1 MRADEY
7 VVQELLANKEK
18 NAQLIAS
25 NAVLRQ
31 ENKELETKYNFIK
44 SLFTLEETFDGNGY
58 RVCVKGFGYCGDEVI
73 ARTWTKKVEEMDED
87 FINLINALGLE
98 FPIEEPKTEELEK
111 DPELVAEALEKAK
124 ELQAKKE
131 TETTVEKDNGQRKTN
146 S

>member
-31 ENKELETKYNFIK
+31 ENKELETKFNLIK
-44 SLFTLEETFDGNGY
+44 SLFTLEENSVGTGY
-58 RVCVKGFGYCGDEVI
+58 KVCVKGLGYCGNSVI
-73 ARTWTKKVEEMDED
+73 GMVWTKKVEEMDED

-98 FPIEEPKTEELEK
+98 FPIEEPKTEDLEK

-131 TETTVEKDNGQRKTN
+131 TENTVEKDNG
-146 S
+146 